1 MTGILRFKTR
11 AGGYVSVNVD
21 EGLLHTEETQIGANE
36 FVEKGLRKG
45 YTELQ
50 SDLVMT
56 ASKTF
61 EESLESLKAYADG
74 ISDVIDTFA
83 LQPNKVIVEI
93 GLTVSGTAGFIIA
106 NASAETAM
114 KVTLSWEPKKTF
126 VS

>member
-11 AGGYVSVNVD
+11 DGGYVSVNVD
-21 EGLLHTEETQIGANE
+21 EGLLHTKDKQIEDDE
-36 FVEKGLRKG
+36 FFEKGLRKT
-45 YTELQ
+45 YTELK
-50 SDLVMT
+50 SELVMT

-74 ISDVIDTFA
+74 ISNVINTFA
-83 LQPNKVIVEI
+83 IQPNKVIVEI

-114 KVTLSWEPKKTF
+114 KVTLSWEPKNTF